1 MKTGKR
7 ILSLLLAVL
16 LLAGLTVSVN
26 AASFSIPQQPMS
38 TNDNVIKTT
47 AQRAGQI
54 APLILGA
61 NLVGS
66 SNLGASSDDY
76 NKVSSILGVF
86 GSDINSSPDPYLYNY
101 NYNFYAA
108 DNGLSLVENATIS
121 EEQAEGTA
129 ATTEAI
135 LNLLTHRP
143 DLMLSQGGG
152 TGNSAANQG
161 YSDVI
166 ATLPEN
172 TDGDDSNDYAPSFY
186 TCSISTLVY
195 QCENLINLADVINGV
210 CAEKGLTTRY
220 NDPYEIATDYDK
232 FVWGYY
238 FYVQQQLAEGGIAKK
253 RVAVVGNTEDEGA
266 NWTLPALGTEVK
278 QNKPNRLVEYV
289 RDNTDTLNTTE
300 ETKAALADVLACD
313 VVIANRNGQALR
325 SAAAAA
331 GIDEDALPLIIDTLP
346 TCLYGMIMQTHENA
360 LGIPYLQ
367 SIIYADEIDLNPV
380 YAAAYFYQ
388 NFFHITDEAA
398 LQETVS
404 TLLEKATLPQGV
416 TTSLNLYDP
425 QAIEELIL
433 SGITY
438 AVENGLKRHDDPDA
452 WAPDMTVGIGA
463 GTVIEPKAKT
473 FTDVPEDAWYAEGV
487 KYASD
492 KGLMIGTGDTAFEPE
507 KGVSRATVVT
517 VLYRIAG
524 SPAVSGSCPFTDLTA
539 DWYKNAVQWAYETG
553 VTNGTS
559 ETTFSPDK
567 EITLEQLLTLFYR
580 YEKETGRDMSSTQD
594 ISALAEALGVHA
606 WAMDA
611 VQWAVG
617 SGVFDAWFSNIE
629 LNPRAVSTRAVLA
642 MTLMSLGK

>member
-1 MKTGKR
+1 MKTRKR
-7 ILSLLLAVL
+7 ILSLLLAVV
-16 LLAGLTVSVN
+16 LLAGLTISVR

-38 TNDNVIKTT
+38 TDDGVIKVT
-47 AQRAGQI
+47 ASRAGQI
-54 APLILGA
+54 APLILGC

-86 GSDINSSPDPYLYNY
+86 GSDINASPDPYLYNH

-108 DNGLSLVENATIS
+108 ENGLSLVENATIA
-121 EEQAEGTA
+121 EEQAEGSSA
-129 ATTEAI
+129 STEAI
-135 LNLLTHRP
+135 LNILTHRP
-143 DLMLSQGGG
+143 DLILNQAGG
-152 TGNSAANQG
+152 TGNPAANET
-161 YSDVI
+161 YSNVI

-172 TDGDDSNDYAPSFY
+172 VDGDAGNDYAPSYY

-195 QCENLINLADVINGV
+195 QCENLKNLADIVNGV

-220 NDPYEIATDYDK
+220 DDPHVIATDYDK

-266 NWTLPALGTEVK
+266 NWTLPAIGTEVK

-300 ETKAALADVLACD
+300 ETTAALADILACD
-313 VVIANRNGQALR
+313 VVIANRNGQVLR

-331 GIDEDALPLIIDTLP
+331 GVDEDKLPLIIDTLP

-360 LGIPYLQ
+360 LGIPFLQ

-380 YAAAYFYQ
+380 YAAAYYYQ

-425 QAIEELIL
+425 QAVEEIIL

-438 AVENGLKRHDDPDA
+438 ALSNGLKRHDDPNA

-463 GTVIEPKAKT
+463 GTVIEAPAKT
-473 FTDVPEDAWYAEGV
+473 FSDVPADAWYAPAV
-487 KYASD
+487 KYAVS
-492 KGLMIGTGDTAFEPE
+492 KGLMQGTGEDTFDPE
-507 KGVSRATVVT
+507 GPVTRATVIT
-517 VLYRIAG
+517 VLYRAAG
-524 SPAVSGSCPFTDLTA
+524 SPAVTGDCPFTDLTD
-539 DWYKNAVQWAYETG
+539 DWYKAAVQWAYETG

-559 ETTFSPDK
+559 DTTFSPDK
-567 EITLEQLLTLFYR
+567 DITLEQLVTLFYR
-580 YEKETGRDMSSTQD
+580 FEKAAGGDVSKSADLSTYPNADSIHSWAKDAVDWATG
-594 ISALAEALGVHA
+594 LGV
-606 WAMDA
+606 
-611 VQWAVG
+611 V
-617 SGVFDAWFSNIE
+617 
-629 LNPRAVSTRAVLA
+629 NPMLVPDLRDVASRAILA
-642 MTLMSLGK
+642 AALMILGK

>member
-1 MKTGKR
+1 MKTRKR

-16 LLAGLTVSVN
+16 MLAAITASVN
-26 AASFSIPQQPMS
+26 AASFSIPQQPLS
-38 TNDNVIKTT
+38 TDDNVIKTT
-47 AQRAGQI
+47 AARAGQV
-54 APLILGA
+54 APLILGC

-66 SNLGASSDDY
+66 SNLGASSNDY
-76 NKVSSILGVF
+76 NKVNSILGVF
-86 GSDINSSPDPYLYNY
+86 GSDINSNPDPYLYNY

-108 DNGLSLVENATIS
+108 DNGKSLVENATIS
-121 EEQAEGTA
+121 EQQAEGTP
-129 ATTEAI
+129 ATTEAA
-135 LNLLTHRP
+135 LNILTHRP
-143 DLMLSQGGG
+143 DLILNQGPG
-152 TGNSAANQG
+152 TGNPAVNQV
-161 YSDVI
+161 YNDII

-172 TDGDDSNDYAPSFY
+172 TDDNAANDYDPSYY

-195 QCENLINLADVINGV
+195 QCENLINLSRIIDGI

-253 RVAVVGNTEDEGA
+253 SAVVVGKTEDEGA
-266 NWTLPALGTEVK
+266 NWTLPAVGVK
-278 QNKPNRLVEYV
+278 VDQGKPNRLVEYV
-289 RDNTDTLNTTE
+289 RDNTNTLNTTE
-300 ETKAALADVLACD
+300 EKTASLAEVLACD
-313 VVIANRNGQALR
+313 VVIANGAGQALR

-331 GIDEDALPLIIDTLP
+331 GVEEDKLPLIIDTLP

-388 NFFHITDEAA
+388 NFFHITDQAA

-404 TLLEKATLPQGV
+404 TLLEKATLPEGV

-425 QAIEELIL
+425 KTIEEHIL

-438 AVENGLKRHDDPDA
+438 AVGNGLKRHDDTVA

-463 GTVIEPKAKT
+463 GTTIELKPKT
-473 FTDVPEDAWYAEGV
+473 YSDVPEDAWYAEAV
-487 KYASD
+487 KYASSR
-492 KGLMIGTGDTAFEPE
+492 GLMIGTGDATFEPE
-507 KGVSRATVVT
+507 ATVTRATVIT

-524 SPAVSGSCPFTDLTA
+524 SPTVSGDCPFTDLTA
-539 DWYKNAVQWAYETG
+539 NWYRPAVQWAYQNG
-553 VTNGTS
+553 VTKGTS
-559 ETTFSPDK
+559 ATEFSPNK

-580 YEKETGRDMSSTQD
+580 YEKETGGDVSKTAD
-594 ISALAEALGVHA
+594 LSAFTDAGDVHDWAQEALR
-606 WAMDA
+606 
-611 VQWAVG
+611 WAVG
-617 SGVFDAWFSNIE
+617 SDVIDTGSAKE
-629 LNPRAVSTRAVLA
+629 LAPRAETIRAILASVL
-642 MTLMSLGK
+642 MNLKK

>member
-1 MKTGKR
+1 MKTRKR
-7 ILSLLLAVL
+7 ILSLLLAVI
-16 LLAGLTVSVN
+16 LLAGLTISVR

-38 TNDNVIKTT
+38 TDDGVIKVT
-47 AQRAGQI
+47 ASRAGQI
-54 APLILGA
+54 APLILGC

-86 GSDINSSPDPYLYNY
+86 GSDINASPDPYLYNH

-108 DNGLSLVENATIS
+108 ENGLSLVENATIA
-121 EEQAEGTA
+121 EEQAEGSSA
-129 ATTEAI
+129 STEAI
-135 LNLLTHRP
+135 LNILTHRP
-143 DLMLSQGGG
+143 DLILNQAGG
-152 TGNSAANQG
+152 TGNPAANEV
-161 YSDVI
+161 YSNVI
-166 ATLPEN
+166 VTLPEN
-172 TDGDDSNDYAPSFY
+172 VDEDAANDYAPSYY

-195 QCENLINLADVINGV
+195 QCENLKNLADIVNSV

-220 NDPYEIATDYDK
+220 DDPHVIATDYDK

-253 RVAVVGNTEDEGA
+253 TVAVVGNTEDEGA
-266 NWTLPALGTEVK
+266 NWTLPAIGTEVK

-289 RDNTDTLNTTE
+289 RDNTDTLNTTA
-300 ETKAALADVLACD
+300 ETTAALADILACD
-313 VVIANRNGQALR
+313 VVIANRNGQVLR

-331 GIDEDALPLIIDTLP
+331 GVDEDDLPLIIDTLP

-360 LGIPYLQ
+360 LGIPYIQ
-367 SIIYADEIDLNPV
+367 SIIYGDEIDLNPV
-380 YAAAYFYQ
+380 YAAAYYYQ

-425 QAIEELIL
+425 QAIEEIIL

-438 AVENGLKRHDDPDA
+438 AVSNGLKRHDDPNA

-463 GTVIEPKAKT
+463 GTVIEAPEKT
-473 FTDVPEDAWYAEGV
+473 FTDVPENAWYAPAV
-487 KYASD
+487 KYAVS
-492 KGLMIGTGDTAFEPE
+492 KGLMKGTGDDTFDPE
-507 KGVSRATVVT
+507 GPVTRATVIT

-524 SPAVSGSCPFTDLTA
+524 SPAVTGDCPFTDLT
-539 DWYKNAVQWAYETG
+539 DNWYKAAVQWAYETG

-559 ETTFSPDK
+559 DTTFSPDK
-567 EITLEQLLTLFYR
+567 DITLEQLVTLFYR
-580 YEKETGRDMSSTQD
+580 FENAAGGDVSK
-594 ISALAEALGVHA
+594 SADLSAYPNADSIHSWAKDAVA
-606 WAMDA
+606 WAAGM
-611 VQWAVG
+611 
-617 SGVFDAWFSNIE
+617 GVV
-629 LNPRAVSTRAVLA
+629 NPVLVPDLRDVSSRAILA
-642 MTLMSLGK
+642 AALMILGK

>member
-1 MKTGKR
+1 MKTRKR
-7 ILSLLLAVL
+7 ILSLLLAVV
-16 LLAGLTVSVN
+16 LLAGLTISVR

-38 TNDNVIKTT
+38 TDDGVIKVT
-47 AQRAGQI
+47 ASRAGQI
-54 APLILGA
+54 APLILGC

-66 SNLGASSDDY
+66 SNLGASNDDY
-76 NKVSSILGVF
+76 NKVNSILGVF
-86 GSDINSSPDPYLYNY
+86 GSDINANPDPYLYNH

-108 DNGLSLVENATIS
+108 DNGLSLVENATIA
-121 EEQAEGTA
+121 EEQSEGA
-129 ATTEAI
+129 SASTEAI
-135 LNLLTHRP
+135 MNILTHRP
-143 DLMLSQGGG
+143 DLILNQAGG
-152 TGNSAANQG
+152 TGNPAANEV
-161 YSDVI
+161 YSNVI

-172 TDGDDSNDYAPSFY
+172 VDGDASNDYAPSYY

-195 QCENLINLADVINGV
+195 QCENLKNLADIVNVV

-220 NDPYEIATDYDK
+220 EDPHVIATDYDK

-253 RVAVVGNTEDEGA
+253 TVAVVGNTEDEGA
-266 NWTLPALGTEVK
+266 NWTLPAIGTEVK

-300 ETKAALADVLACD
+300 ETTAALADILACD
-313 VVIANRNGQALR
+313 VVIANRNGQVLR

-331 GIDEDALPLIIDTLP
+331 GVDEDKLPLIIDTLP

-380 YAAAYFYQ
+380 YAAAYYYQ

-425 QAIEELIL
+425 QAIEEIIL

-438 AVENGLKRHDDPDA
+438 AVSNGLKRHDDPDA

-463 GTVIEPKAKT
+463 GTVIEAPEKT
-473 FTDVPEDAWYAEGV
+473 FTDVPENAWYAPAV
-487 KYASD
+487 KYAVS
-492 KGLMIGTGDTAFEPE
+492 KGLMKGTGDDTFDPE
-507 KGVSRATVVT
+507 GPVTRATVIT

-524 SPAVSGSCPFTDLTA
+524 SPAVTGDCPFTDLT
-539 DWYKNAVQWAYETG
+539 DNWYKAAVQWAYETG

-559 ETTFSPDK
+559 DTTFSPDK
-567 EITLEQLLTLFYR
+567 DITLEQLVTLFYR
-580 YEKETGRDMSSTQD
+580 FEKLTGGDVSKSADLSTYPNAD
-594 ISALAEALGVHA
+594 SIHS
-606 WAMDA
+606 WAKDA
-611 VQWAVG
+611 VGWAAG
-617 SGVFDAWFSNIE
+617 MGVV
-629 LNPRAVSTRAVLA
+629 NPVLVPDLRDVSSRAILA
-642 MTLMSLGK
+642 AALMILGK

>member
-1 MKTGKR
+1 MKTRKR
-7 ILSLLLAVL
+7 ILSLLLAVV
-16 LLAGLTVSVN
+16 LLAGLTISVR

-38 TNDNVIKTT
+38 TDDGVIKVT
-47 AQRAGQI
+47 ASRAGQI
-54 APLILGA
+54 APLILGC

-86 GSDINSSPDPYLYNY
+86 GSDINASPDPYLYNH

-108 DNGLSLVENATIS
+108 DNGLSLVENATIA
-121 EEQAEGTA
+121 EEQAEGSSA
-129 ATTEAI
+129 STEAI
-135 LNLLTHRP
+135 LNILTHRP
-143 DLMLSQGGG
+143 DLILNQGGG
-152 TGNSAANQG
+152 TGNPAANET
-161 YSDVI
+161 YSNVI

-172 TDGDDSNDYAPSFY
+172 TDEDAGNDYAPSYY

-195 QCENLINLADVINGV
+195 QCENLKNLADIVNGV

-220 NDPYEIATDYDK
+220 DDPHVIATDYDK

-266 NWTLPALGTEVK
+266 NWTLPAIGTEVK

-300 ETKAALADVLACD
+300 ETTAALADILACD
-313 VVIANRNGQALR
+313 VVIANRNGQVLR

-331 GIDEDALPLIIDTLP
+331 GVDEDALPLIIDTLP

-360 LGIPYLQ
+360 LGIPFLQ

-380 YAAAYFYQ
+380 YAAAYYYQ

-425 QAIEELIL
+425 QAVEEIIL

-438 AVENGLKRHDDPDA
+438 ALSNGLKRHDDPNA
-452 WAPDMTVGIGA
+452 WAPDMSVGIGA
-463 GTVIEPKAKT
+463 GTVIEPQAKT
-473 FTDVPEDAWYAEGV
+473 FSDVRADAWYAEAV
-487 KYASD
+487 QYAFD
-492 KGLMIGTGDTAFEPE
+492 KGLMIGTGDDTFTPE
-507 KGVSRATVVT
+507 GPVTRATVIT

-524 SPAVSGSCPFTDLTA
+524 SPAVTGESPFTDLSA
-539 DWYKNAVQWAYETG
+539 DWYKAAVQWAYETG

-559 ETTFSPDK
+559 DTTFSPDK
-567 EITLEQLLTLFYR
+567 DITLEQLLTLFYR
-580 YEKETGRDMSSTQD
+580 FEKETGGDVSKTADLSAFTDAGD
-594 ISALAEALGVHA
+594 IHA
-606 WAMDA
+606 WAQDA
-611 VQWAVG
+611 LQWAVG
-617 SGVFDAWFSNIE
+617 AGVINVGSATE
-629 LNPRAVSTRAVLA
+629 LAPRDETIRAILASVL
-642 MTLMSLGK
+642 MNLGK